1 MLWLIVPNGLP
12 NRNQLEPWNQ
22 WARFKWC
29 SKTITFMRKRL
40 TKSCPATAWW
50 PHKAS
55 FLPPPHR
62 TCMYFDSLMPF
73 QTLAVLELWPLK
85 PNMYWSAGNLSIC
98 SHIGRRSRLCCAQ
111 WEAALGDGF
120 PMFWKFTQ
128 RKPFKFPPEASN
140 WAHRRKNQRFCEFLL
155 YRRHAVTTVCC
166 FFSIVISFELVRLFT
181 CRLSSFSVTL
191 TSSSSERC
199 WCRSTFTW
207 CRLWR
212 PRR

>member
-1 MLWLIVPNGLP
+1 
-12 NRNQLEPWNQ
+12 
-22 WARFKWC
+22 
-29 SKTITFMRKRL
+29 MRERL

-50 PHKAS
+50 PHKAL

-73 QTLAVLELWPLK
+73 QTLAALELQTLK

-128 RKPFKFPPEASN
+128 RKPFKIPPKASN
-140 WAHRRKNQRFCEFLL
+140 WEKSAVLWFPSLSPSRHSSTAVAFFPSYFL
-155 YRRHAVTTVCC
+155 
-166 FFSIVISFELVRLFT
+166 FELVRLFT
-181 CRLSSFSVTL
+181 CRRSSFSVTL

-212 PRR
+212 PRRWRPISCAPSWRTRTQRSRGLNQRYQCASTHSHSFWY